1 MEQRKLPAILLKSIL
16 VNDTVQSVYVSI
28 EDITEIYKARLKLV
42 ELKEKAE
49 ESDRLKSMFLA
60 NMSHEIRTPMNGIVG
75 FAELLKEPNISE
87 EKETLHRNYKL
98 KCLPSTRLD

>member
-1 MEQRKLPAILLKSIL
+1 
-16 VNDTVQSVYVSI
+16 
-28 EDITEIYKARLKLV
+28 
-42 ELKEKAE
+42 
-49 ESDRLKSMFLA
+49 MFLA